1 MQKEF
6 HFRQAEDSI
15 FLHQKIMLAF
25 QPRKDKLRKLFREA
39 SSSDDDRPSMQKEF
53 HFRQAEDSIF
63 LHQKIMLA
71 FQPRKDKLRKLFR
84 EASSSDDD
92 PVWDTYHVL

>member
-1 MQKEF
+1 MLNSIIFKEITIIV
-6 HFRQAEDSI
+6 AEIKS
-15 FLHQKIMLAF
+15 L
-25 QPRKDKLRKLFREA
+25 
-39 SSSDDDRPSMQKEF
+39 SMQKEF

-63 LHQKIMLA
+63 LKLKIMLA
-71 FQPRKDKLRKLFR
+71 FQPRKDKLRRLFR